1 MAERTTNDFAERYRR
16 MDESELMQI
25 ARTFE
30 TLHPLAQEAIKAEFR
45 NRSLEP
51 PLLDEGDPLDPEWAS
66 LVTVRRYRDLS
77 EALVA
82 RAVLEGEGIRCFLRD
97 ENTIRLDWTLSNF
110 MGGLRLQ
117 VSSDDVE
124 RAERILTAPAPAS
137 FAVDSG
143 PDFIQPICPRCGS
156 LDVVADDTGRRVA
169 MASTMA
175 PGLPL
180 LVGVP
185 ALVLQPEGVWKCLHC
200 GCRWQETDD
209 PDEPTFVSSPV
220 D

>member
-1 MAERTTNDFAERYRR
+1 MTEPTPRDFAQRYGE
-16 MDESELMQI
+16 MSESELMRLAHAFQ
-25 ARTFE
+25 
-30 TLHPLAQEAIKAEFR
+30 TLAPPAQDALKEEFR
-45 NRSLEP
+45 KRSLEP
-51 PLLDEGDPLDPEWAS
+51 PLVDEEADSPSWEAP
-66 LVTVRRYRDLS
+66 VTVRRYRDLS

-82 RAVLEGEGIRCFLRD
+82 RAVLEGAGIRCFLRD
-97 ENTIRLDWTLSNF
+97 ENTIRLDWSLSNF

-117 VSSDDVE
+117 VSSQDAE
-124 RAERILTAPAPAS
+124 EAERILAEPHPSS
-137 FAVDSG
+137 FPVDSG

-156 LDVVADDTGRRVA
+156 LDIVSDDTGRRIA
-169 MASTMA
+169 LASTMA

-185 ALVLQPEGVWKCLHC
+185 ALAMQADDIWKCLNC

-209 PDEPTFVSSPV
+209 PDEPSFVPPPV